1 MDLRKILIIDAAT
14 CVLTG
19 LGLAVL
25 AGALEPLLGLPRA
38 LLQYAGLA
46 LLPVAAFMAWAATRR
61 PVPQAAAW
69 LVVGGN
75 ALWVL
80 ASIAVLFAL
89 SPSPLGYAFLIA
101 QALAV
106 ALLAELEYA
115 GLRRSAAA

>member
-1 MDLRKILIIDAAT
+1 MDLRKILFIDAAT

-61 PVPQAAAW
+61 RVPPADRGLLRAAA
-69 LVVGGN
+69 
-75 ALWVL
+75 
-80 ASIAVLFAL
+80 I
-89 SPSPLGYAFLIA
+89 
-101 QALAV
+101 
-106 ALLAELEYA
+106 
-115 GLRRSAAA
+115 RRSSGSRARHRPAADRARRDPIR